1 MYCLS
6 AESVMRWFYRKY
18 GAYRL
23 KNIFGWLTQ
32 NHAWQKIGYLAVL
45 GIALYFI
52 LPQIN
57 TLENSLQVLK
67 SMSWWAVGLAFIS
80 QVASYLGSG
89 FLLQSILAIA
99 YQKVSLWRSTLIVL
113 GSYSIGM
120 VAGGM
125 IGTTASIYRWTS
137 GGKGSMEGATLA
149 SIFLPQFNTIILVLL
164 SIIGL
169 VHLILV
175 HSLTQAQ
182 LIGFGATVLIL
193 VLIIGGVAL
202 VVRFRNQA
210 TNAII
215 GLSSRIARFE
225 QRSFDPNTT
234 RQEASNLNDAW
245 DALWKGAWH
254 RPVIGAFLNA
264 AFDML
269 TLYFMFVAAGEYVSP
284 GVLLAGYGLPLL
296 LGKVAFILPGGVGV
310 VESSMAVLYNG
321 MGIPPETTVVV
332 VLGYRLISF
341 WIPSLAGFPIAAY
354 LQRSQSRSA

>member
-1 MYCLS
+1 
-6 AESVMRWFYRKY
+6 
-18 GAYRL
+18 L
-23 KNIFGWLTQ
+23 KNIFGWLTR
-32 NHAWQKIGYLAVL
+32 NHAWQKIGYLVVL
-45 GIALYFI
+45 GIAFYLI
-52 LPQIN
+52 LPQI
-57 TLENSLQVLK
+57 TALEDSLQVIK

-80 QVASYLGSG
+80 QISSYLGSG

-99 YQKVSLWRSTLIVL
+99 HQKVSLWLNTMIVL

-120 VAGGM
+120 VAGGL
-125 IGTTASIYRWTS
+125 IGSSAAIYRWTS

-149 SIFLPQFNTIILVLL
+149 SVFLPQFNTIILLLL
-164 SIIGL
+164 SIFGL
-169 VHLILV
+169 VHLILI

-182 LIGFGATVLIL
+182 LIGFGATMLIL
-193 VLIIGGVAL
+193 VLIIGGAAL

-210 TNAII
+210 TKVII
-215 GLSSRIARFE
+215 GLSSRVTRL
-225 QRSFDPNTT
+225 QRKSFDPNTT
-234 RQEASNLNDAW
+234 RQEANDLFGAW

-321 MGIPPETTVVV
+321 LGVPPATTVVV

-354 LQRSQSRSA
+354 LQRSQSRSPKTQEVHDRIM